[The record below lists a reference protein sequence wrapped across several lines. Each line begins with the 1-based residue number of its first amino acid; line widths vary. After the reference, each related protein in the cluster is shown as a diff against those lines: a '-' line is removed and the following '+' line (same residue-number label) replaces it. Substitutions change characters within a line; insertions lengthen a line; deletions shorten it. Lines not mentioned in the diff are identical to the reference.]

1 MCIVRGDRK
10 QTTNSNQ
17 KAVVAAM
24 KTGYEAGYRIGYQ
37 VGSNF
42 TSLAKSI
49 QGVKSN
55 ERN

>member
-1 MCIVRGDRK
+1 MGIVRGDRK

-49 QGVKSN
+49 
-55 ERN
+55 